1 MLTKD
6 IKRQTKP
13 LNQDLSEINIL
24 EIKMERRI
32 KREYRINMIATV
44 VFIFFALLVSMS
56 YVGMLLESAIY
67 QLLRDFLI
75 MVVSLFIYGMG
86 GWYFYKATLIFK
98 QAADDFGM

>member
-75 MVVSLFIYGMG
+75 MVVIFSSAN
-86 GWYFYKATLIFK
+86 YFRLK
-98 QAADDFGM
+98 